1 MRESKVKTNDNVRV
15 VVRVRPPL
23 TRELEG
29 EIFISTVQV
38 HADKK
43 RIQLFEYYHL
53 DSLNPDDLEVYID
66 NPSNYLKH

>member
-1 MRESKVKTNDNVRV
+1 MKTNDNVRV

-38 HADKK
+38 HADRK
-43 RIQLFEYYHL
+43 RIQLF
-53 DSLNPDDLEVYID
+53 
-66 NPSNYLKH
+66 

>member
-1 MRESKVKTNDNVRV
+1 MRESKMILNDNVRV

-29 EIFISTVQV
+29 EVFISTVQV
-38 HADKK
+38 HNDKK

-53 DSLNPDDLEVYID
+53 DSLVQDDLE
-66 NPSNYLKH
+66 